1 MPLAYRSREEEKP
14 TTNTPPEE
22 IPLGIQNLAV
32 EVGVDAARE
41 VSVHGAFVYCM
52 EENAPGATGRYNS
65 VRIRGRSWDSAD
77 QKSFLAR

>member
-14 TTNTPPEE
+14 TTNPPPPEE
-22 IPLGIQNLAV
+22 IPLGIQAV